1 MIPSR
6 ADLSSARVLIRN
18 ADTNRLL
25 ADRLASA
32 TGRLA
37 RARGLLGR
45 PSLPSGEALWIAP
58 CRGVHTCGM
67 RFSIDVVALDV
78 SGTVVDVVRELRPWR
93 IRLPRPG
100 TVGVLE
106 LPHGTAEASSTQIG
120 HHIEFEVIADVDITA
135 DGRD

>member
-18 ADTNRLL
+18 ADTNRPL
-25 ADRLASA
+25 ADRLVCA

-45 PSLPSGEALWIAP
+45 PSLPAGEALWIAP

-67 RFSIDVVALDV
+67 RFPIDIIALSAD
-78 SGTVVDVVRELRPWR
+78 GRVVDVVSNVRPWR

-100 TVGVLE
+100 TAGVLE
-106 LPHGTAEASSTQIG
+106 LRAGSAAASATEIG
-120 HHIEFEVIADVDITA
+120 HRIQFEVSFHVDDTA
-135 DGRD
+135 VLAN